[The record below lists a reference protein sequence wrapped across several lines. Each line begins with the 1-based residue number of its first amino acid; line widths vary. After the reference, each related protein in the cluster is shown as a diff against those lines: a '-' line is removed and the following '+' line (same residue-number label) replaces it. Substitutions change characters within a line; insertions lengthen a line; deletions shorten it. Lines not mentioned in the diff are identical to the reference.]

1 MRRATTRVV
10 AGLLLVATMALSGC
24 GDDGAAAEGTRAKDI
39 EQLPADLVPAELLGL
54 QTKQEDI
61 GDALATTKRAYID
74 SVGLYSFRRED
85 LLQATLQV
93 SRFNDDAEFE
103 SPGFRR
109 SVVSQ
114 IGGSVPKRVRIG
126 KETVYLTTGTKQT
139 LAMWYRGRNLL
150 ILAVREDYEQPR
162 TLLREALRI
171 QL

>member
-1 MRRATTRVV
+1 MTRTNRWVV
-10 AGLLLVATMALSGC
+10 AAALVALALVTTGC
-24 GDDGAAAEGTRAKDI
+24 GDDNAAAQGTRAKDI
-39 EQLPADLVPAELLGL
+39 EQLPADLIPGELLGL

-61 GDALATTKRAYID
+61 GGALASTKRAYLE

-93 SRFNDDAEFE
+93 SRFNDEADFE
-103 SPGFRR
+103 SGRFRR
-109 SVVSQ
+109 SVVGQ
-114 IGGSVPKRVRIG
+114 VGGSVPKRVRVG

-150 ILAVREDYEQPR
+150 ILAVREDYQQPR
-162 TLLREALRI
+162 ALLREALRI